1 MGSGRRR
8 GRLAGGALLVVGLL
22 WAALALA
29 PAARAWLTTALLL
42 PDLLDLGGP
51 RPLVFVSGAPT
62 REEMRLDGGS
72 ADLYRPPGG
81 GRSPGL
87 VLTLGAH
94 PLDKRD
100 PVVVRLGQ
108 SLARAG
114 LAVLIV
120 QSDDLVADRIT
131 PAEPGHLVAAF
142 E

>member
-1 MGSGRRR
+1 MGAGRRR
-8 GRLAGGALLVVGLL
+8 GRRAALALLVVGLL
-22 WAALALA
+22 WGTLALA
-29 PAARAWLTTALLL
+29 PPVRAWLTTALLL

-51 RPLVFVSGAPT
+51 RPLVLVSGAPT
-62 REEMRLDGGS
+62 REEVRLDGAS
-72 ADLYRPPGG
+72 ADLYRPSGG

-87 VLTLGAH
+87 VLTLGVH

-108 SLARAG
+108 SLARSG

-131 PAEPGHLVAAF
+131 P
-142 E
+142 